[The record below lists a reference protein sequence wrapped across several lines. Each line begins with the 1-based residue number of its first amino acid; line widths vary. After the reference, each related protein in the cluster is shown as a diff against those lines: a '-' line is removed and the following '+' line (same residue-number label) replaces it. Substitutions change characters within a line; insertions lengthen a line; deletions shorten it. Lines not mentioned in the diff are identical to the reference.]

1 MARAGFKVSIVSI
14 LLSAS
19 LSVLTAQAE
28 DNKAP
33 EAGIVPITTTSAQA
47 RDLYIHAMV
56 KLENLHGQEAMQDFR
71 KAVQLDPDFAMA
83 NIIIGFPTID
93 PIVEPAERA
102 AVLSKANAAKAK
114 VSRGEQLIIE
124 WVTNTKQGHMV
135 GAIQAMNE
143 ALDEYPNDRHLAWLA
158 GVWLENQQQW
168 KRAIPVFERAIKLDP
183 DFAAPLNEVAYC
195 YARFRLYDKAFDA
208 MQRYIGLLPNEAN
221 PQDSYAE
228 ILRMGGKFEDALIHY
243 HASLKIDPG
252 FVESQLGIADTYA
265 LMGDES
271 RARSEYA
278 VAIQHARSKSQA
290 ANWSLNAAITYI
302 RERNFAGANDAFRAL
317 ATQAHQDDLA
327 LPEAEA
333 YRMMATYQTD
343 GNSAMQLLKK
353 AEDVL
358 QENHPLAAAERQE
371 ELALILRERAARA
384 ARDGKL
390 SLAAS
395 TLQRLQQM
403 AASSQDQNIQLA
415 YDGAAGAVLVAQGKY
430 EKALS
435 HLQEDDHNPVSVW
448 LMVTVQ
454 QNLGDKR
461 GAEETAQRLT
471 TWNEP
476 TLEQAL
482 VVPDFR
488 AKEAAS
494 TSSFH
499 RM

>member
-14 LLSAS
+14 LLLAS

-28 DNKAP
+28 DTKSP
-33 EAGIVPITTTSAQA
+33 EAGIVPITTTSAEA
-47 RDLYIHAMV
+47 RDLYVHAMV

-93 PIVEPAERA
+93 PIVEPGERA

-114 VSRGEQLIIE
+114 VSQGEQLIID

-143 ALDEYPNDRHLAWLA
+143 ALDEFPNDKHLAWLA

-168 KRAIPVFERAIKLDP
+168 RRAIPVFERAIKLDP

-265 LMGDES
+265 LIGDEP

-278 VAIQHARSKSQA
+278 IAIQHARSKSQA

-302 RERNFAGANDAFRAL
+302 RERNFAGANDASRAL

-343 GNSAMQLLKK
+343 GNSAMQLLKR
-353 AEDVL
+353 AEEVL

-390 SLAAS
+390 SLAGS

-403 AASSQDQNIQLA
+403 ADSSQDQNIQLA

-435 HLQEDDHNPVSVW
+435 HLQEDDHNPVSVR
-448 LMVTVQ
+448 LMVTAQ

-461 GAEETAQRLT
+461 GAEETAQRLA